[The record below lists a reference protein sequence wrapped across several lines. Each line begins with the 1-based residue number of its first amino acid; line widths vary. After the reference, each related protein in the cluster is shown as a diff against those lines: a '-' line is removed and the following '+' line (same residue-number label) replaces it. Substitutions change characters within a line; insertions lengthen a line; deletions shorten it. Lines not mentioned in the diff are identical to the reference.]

1 MGVYYH
7 KKFGI
12 DFRGVRIPSVLGVGV
27 KTPGVAQYNPM
38 VIEAAIK
45 GIPFEIWATEDT
57 IIPMMYI
64 KDIVRS
70 LVELHDAPAEKI
82 ITRVY
87 NLGQIIP
94 APTAKDLV
102 DTVKKYYPEAKI
114 TFKPDPSIMK
124 ILKTIPQIVK
134 AEEAEAEWGW
144 SVSYSIDDTVKDMIN
159 EYAKQAKAGRG

>member
-1 MGVYYH
+1 M
-7 KKFGI
+7 
-12 DFRGVRIPSVLGVGV
+12 
-27 KTPGVAQYNPM
+27 
-38 VIEAAIK
+38 
-45 GIPFEIWATEDT
+45 EDT